1 VRCAPCIDEWSR
13 EVRVMRCDD
22 DAFDAVSRRGGY
34 PRMDIR
40 EMGDLVFFLKFET
53 PFWPLTD

>member
-1 VRCAPCIDEWSR
+1 
-13 EVRVMRCDD
+13 MRCDD

-40 EMGDLVFFLKFET
+40 DEMGGDLVFFLKFET

>member
-1 VRCAPCIDEWSR
+1 
-13 EVRVMRCDD
+13 MRCDD

-40 EMGDLVFFLKFET
+40 EMGGDLVFFF
-53 PFWPLTD
+53 

>member
-1 VRCAPCIDEWSR
+1 
-13 EVRVMRCDD
+13 MRCDD

>member
-1 VRCAPCIDEWSR
+1 
-13 EVRVMRCDD
+13 MRCDD

-40 EMGDLVFFLKFET
+40 ERWVVIWFFF
-53 PFWPLTD
+53 